1 MITRCICLLAFVV
14 ATLDSQ
20 ALEPQSAKKGRL
32 VFAHD
37 FAEGLPKSWNAQ
49 FGEWK
54 AIDGV
59 LRAKQIPADNHGAA
73 ARKVLAMQD
82 GIFELRFRFTGGK
95 GFHFG
100 FDPKRGSL
108 KKKGHLFSVIVSPTM
123 AKIMKHVDKSKP
135 KDDPNEDLAKIARK
149 FPANQWNTLLLEK
162 VGNKVT
168 AQIQPAKGKAFT
180 LKATHP
186 TFHVPTPTLV
196 FRCIGDGIEVDDIK
210 VWKVAE

>member
-1 MITRCICLLAFVV
+1 MITRCICLLALF
-14 ATLDSQ
+14 AAISAQ
-20 ALEPQSAKKGRL
+20 ALEPQLAKKGKL

-37 FAEGLPKSWNAQ
+37 FANGLPKSWKAQ

-54 AIDGV
+54 AVDGV
-59 LRAKQIPADNHGAA
+59 LRARQIPADNHGAA
-73 ARKVLAMQD
+73 ARRVLEMQD
-82 GIFELRFRFTGGK
+82 GIFELRFRFTGGR

-123 AKIMKHVDKSKP
+123 AKLMKHVDKSKP
-135 KDDPNEDLAKIARK
+135 KEDPNEDLAKVARK

-168 AQIQPAKGKAFT
+168 AQIQPTEGKTIA
-180 LKATHP
+180 LKASHP

-196 FRCIGDGIEVDDIK
+196 FRCIGDGVEVDDIK
-210 VWKVAE
+210 VWKTTK